1 MFIKKNYLFSPGPT
15 QTMDD
20 AMLAMAKSLV
30 HHRTPEFSKI
40 FEEAAEG
47 LKFLFQTKEDV
58 LILSSSGTGAMEA
71 SISNLFAKGEKVLA
85 VVGGKFGERWRDI
98 AKAYGLEVV
107 CIDVE
112 WGKAVDPGQVE
123 EALRVEPDIKGVL
136 VQATETSTAV
146 RHPIEEL
153 AKIVSPKED
162 TLLIVDGIT
171 GVGVFDI
178 PFDTLKLDVLL
189 SGSQKA
195 FMIPPGLAFIALSE
209 KAWARNKR
217 SDLPRYYFNLAKE
230 RKALKDRTSAYTP
243 AVSLVIGLRV
253 ALEHIRQKGLEALFA
268 HTALLSTATRL
279 AFEGVGLELLAKD
292 APSPALTGVILPD
305 GVPGEKLVKALRDQA
320 GITFAGGQDKFK
332 GKVVRMAHIGYLSEL
347 DTLLAIAA
355 LELGLARFGV
365 RVEPG
370 KAVGI
375 AEQAF
380 LEAGFLK
387 EV

>member
-40 FEEAAEG
+40 FEEATEG

-123 EALRVEPDIKGVL
+123 EVLRAQPDIKGVL
-136 VQATETSTAV
+136 VQATETSTAA

-217 SDLPRYYFNLAKE
+217 SDLPCYYFNLAKE
-230 RKALKDRTSAYTP
+230 RKALKDHTSAYTP

-253 ALEHIRQKGLEALFA
+253 ALDHIRQKGLEALFS
-268 HTALLSTATRL
+268 HTALLSKATRL

-292 APSPALTGVILPD
+292 APSPALTGVLLPE

-375 AEQAF
+375 AQQAF

-387 EV
+387 EA